1 VRLTYTRSVYALTTF
16 RLVWLKELIEKE
28 TVESKLPKRVELGSI
43 FSFTEDNGVV
53 CKICADAKA
62 CCDFA
67 TGKTWDLWK
76 LDYMKRHVIQ
86 KIHSD
91 SIAKLRRIQA
101 GAGISCLL
109 TESEDHRQMRM
120 EVNDRQRSTGEQVK
134 ILIDN
139 VLLGLSMNASMLSV
153 MDIHDHM
160 AKYVKLPDSWRSK
173 NYAFEFVECIDTVVR
188 EKCMKEIREF

>member
-1 VRLTYTRSVYALTTF
+1 
-16 RLVWLKELIEKE
+16 
-28 TVESKLPKRVELGSI
+28 
-43 FSFTEDNGVV
+43 
-53 CKICADAKA
+53 
-62 CCDFA
+62 
-67 TGKTWDLWK
+67 
-76 LDYMKRHVIQ
+76 MKRHVIQ

-109 TESEDHRQMRM
+109 TESEDYRQMRM

-188 EKCMKEIREF
+188 EKCMKEIRESEFHTLIVDESTDISVTKILICTLNIVLLERYVTVQPLRAW